1 MALCPGNL
9 YIVSAPSGA
18 GKTSLVNALIQRVDH
33 LQVSISHTT
42 RTCRP
47 GEVDGVNYH
56 FTTRAEFERMLEAGA
71 FLESAE
77 VFGNHYGTSQ
87 EWVRATLATGS
98 DVILEIDW
106 QGAQQVRR
114 LMPDAI
120 SIFILPPSR
129 SALQERLN
137 NRGQDPMEVIEQRMA
152 AAISEMSHYAEA
164 DYLVVNDDFDTALQ
178 ELGAILTAGR
188 LQMAKQCQRH
198 ARRLDELLS

>member
-18 GKTSLVNALIQRVDH
+18 GKTSLVNALVKRLAD

-42 RTCRP
+42 RARRP

-56 FTTRAEFERMLEAGA
+56 FTSREQFEHMLQASA

-87 EWVRATLATGS
+87 EWVQKTLATGS

-106 QGAQQVRR
+106 QGAEQVRR

-129 SALQERLN
+129 TALRERLN
-137 NRGQDPMEVIEQRMA
+137 NRGQDPIEVIEQRMA

-164 DYLVVNDDFDTALQ
+164 DYLVVNDDFDIALQ
-178 ELGAILTAGR
+178 ELAAILTAGR
-188 LQMAKQCQRH
+188 LQMAKQGQRH
-198 ARRLDELLS
+198 AQRLEELLS